1 VLIWEDDMHDN
12 NSILVAGLAVGEVSQ
27 DSTQHTRPAGRAAVL
42 TARFEAIPFTSWHRR
57 ARIVMGSATFLD
69 AFDALSL
76 AFVLPIL
83 IKLWALTPAQI
94 GWMIAASYIGQLGG
108 ALLFSRLAETLG
120 RVHMAACATALMS
133 VMSLACILAGDFQM
147 LFICRLIQGI
157 GVGGEMPV
165 AATYISEL
173 LRAKGRGRNFMLYEL
188 IFPIGL
194 MVTGQIGTLIIPVFG
209 WKSLFL
215 LGGIPGLLIAY
226 LLYRLPESPRWLIGQ
241 GRLDE
246 AEKVIRQAEES
257 ARRKDPGYSFDDSS
271 YNEAQLALGGQTQA
285 APRPRSRWRELLSP
299 TFRARTIIAWI
310 LWASSFFVANS
321 LNNWMPTLYHTVYS
335 LELGS
340 ALRAASMTNVAQ
352 VVILLACAF
361 CIDRIGRRT
370 WAIVSFL
377 VGAVLLA
384 ALAAGGASSLWS
396 LILLATLAYGVVGSV
411 NAVLYLYTPE
421 IYPTRMRAVGTGLAT
436 SWLRIASAVGPA
448 TVGYMVGAQGINSVF
463 IMFGIV
469 AVIGALAATQMIETD
484 GRRLEEIST

>member
-1 VLIWEDDMHDN
+1 MHDN
-12 NSILVAGLAVGEVSQ
+12 NSILVAGPASAEISQ
-27 DSTQHTRPAGRAAVL
+27 DGPQQTRLAGRAAVL

-57 ARIVMGSATFLD
+57 ARIIMGSATFLD

-83 IKLWALTPAQI
+83 IKLWALTPQQI
-94 GWMIAASYIGQLGG
+94 GWMIAASYIGQLVG

-133 VMSLACILAGDFQM
+133 VMSLACILAGNFQM

-165 AATYISEL
+165 AAAYISEL
-173 LRAKGRGRNFMLYEL
+173 LRARGRGRNFMLYEL
-188 IFPIGL
+188 IFPVGL
-194 MVTGQIGTLIIPVFG
+194 MVTGQVGTLIVPVFG
-209 WKSLFL
+209 WKSLFI
-215 LGGIPGLLIAY
+215 LGGIPGLIIAY

-246 AEKVIRQAEES
+246 AENIIRQAEDS
-257 ARRKDPGYSFDDSS
+257 ARRKDPAYSFDDRAH
-271 YNEAQLALGGQTQA
+271 NEATLALGRQPEA
-285 APRPRSRWRELLSP
+285 APRARSRWGELLSP
-299 TFRARTIIAWI
+299 TFRVRTIVAWI

-384 ALAAGGASSLWS
+384 ALAAGGTNSLWS
-396 LILLATLAYGVVGSV
+396 LIPLATLAYGVVGSV

-421 IYPTRMRAVGTGLAT
+421 IYPTRMRAIGTGLAT

-469 AVIGALAATQMIETD
+469 AVIGALAATQMIETG
-484 GRRLEEIST
+484 GRKLEEISS